1 MMECKVQNRL
11 SAEEKMTVLKEHFV
25 GKLAMSDL
33 CDKYKLAPSTIWE
46 WQNTLFKQGAQVLER
61 KRFHAENIKLKQAEA
76 KIAQLETKLK
86 QKNDVIVE
94 LMQEHI
100 ELKKKFSGE
109 S

>member
-1 MMECKVQNRL
+1 MDRKVPNRF
-11 SAEEKMTVLKEHFV
+11 SAEEKIVVLKEHFV

-61 KRFHAENIKLKQAEA
+61 KRFQSENVKLKQAEER
-76 KIAQLETKLK
+76 IAQLAAKLK

-94 LMQEHI
+94 LMQEHV
-100 ELKKKFSGE
+100 ELKKKFNGE